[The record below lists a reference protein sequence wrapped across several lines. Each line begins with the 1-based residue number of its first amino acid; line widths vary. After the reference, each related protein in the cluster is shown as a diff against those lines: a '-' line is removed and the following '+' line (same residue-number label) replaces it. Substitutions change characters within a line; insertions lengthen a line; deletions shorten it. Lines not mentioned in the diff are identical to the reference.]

1 MYAEAVVRGG
11 GGSASKALELVNELK
26 NRAWG
31 DTSANIAASDLTLD
45 FILDERARE
54 LYLECT
60 RRTDLI
66 RFGRLTGDA
75 YIWPWKGNVKEGT
88 GTDAKYNLFPIPASD
103 IGANP
108 NLKQNTG
115 Y

>member
-1 MYAEAVVRGG
+1 VLRGG
-11 GGSASKALELVNELK
+11 GGGDAGTALTYVNKVVERGHG
-26 NRAWG
+26 NNG
-31 DTSANIAASDLTLD
+31 GANITADQLTLD

-54 LYLECT
+54 LYWEGY

-66 RFGRLTGDA
+66 RYGRFSNSS
-75 YIWPWKGNVKEGT
+75 YVWPWKGGVKEGIST
-88 GTDAKYNLFPIPASD
+88 QSFYDIFPIPASD
-103 IGANP
+103 LSANY